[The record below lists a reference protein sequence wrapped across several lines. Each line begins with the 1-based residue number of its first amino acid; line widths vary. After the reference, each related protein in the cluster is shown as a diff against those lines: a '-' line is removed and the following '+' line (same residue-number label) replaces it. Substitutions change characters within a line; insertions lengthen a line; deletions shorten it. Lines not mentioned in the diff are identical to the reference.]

1 LTMTTMDYPYACE
14 IDIAFPT
21 ALIAQQTRDVVQV
34 DKELGD
40 RVTKT
45 FSFVQPDGGVK
56 SSVLRM

>member
-1 LTMTTMDYPYACE
+1 MTTMDYPYACE

-21 ALIAQQTRDVVQV
+21 ALIAQQTRDVMQV

-45 FSFVQPDGGVK
+45 FSLIQPDGGVK

>member
-1 LTMTTMDYPYACE
+1 MTTMDYPYACE
-14 IDIAFPT
+14 IDISFPT
-21 ALIAQQTRDVVQV
+21 ALIAEQTRDVMQV

-45 FSFVQPDGGVK
+45 FSLIQPEGGVK

>member
-1 LTMTTMDYPYACE
+1 MTTIAYPYACE

-21 ALIAQQTRDVVQV
+21 ALIAQQTRDVLQV

-45 FSFVQPDGGVK
+45 FSLVETDEGVK